1 MTLTFPVLEDFVY
14 LNTPEQGLIS
24 QELKDYKTCFANQLA
39 SDPLF
44 MMRKRGDFLEEV
56 RRTVAHFLDSDYQF
70 TALTPNFSLA
80 FNALLEKLPRSK
92 RFLLIDGD
100 YPSINYPV
108 ISMGFPTS
116 YVPLC
121 ADLEH
126 QIWDAV
132 KKHEPDFLCL
142 SIVQYI
148 SGMKIDLDFL
158 KDLKA
163 SFPDVIIIADAT
175 QYLGVEEFRFRESG
189 IDILAASCYKW
200 MHAGNGNAFMC
211 FKEET
216 VARLSEY
223 FPHIEISEIRN
234 QRGSFI
240 GYFEPGH
247 LDSVSFGALR
257 KAIELIDSYGIHKI
271 SIAINKISSQAK
283 TAFASRNLI
292 ASEVLGRDVHSSIFN
307 LKLSD
312 EVLQD
317 LLAVKILCCKR
328 GDGIRV
334 GFHYYNTTEDLDQF
348 LNTIDR
354 HL

>member
-14 LNTPEQGLIS
+14 LNTPEQGLLS
-24 QELKDYKTCFANQLA
+24 QELISYKIHFSNQLA

-44 MMRKRGDFLEEV
+44 LMHKRGDFLEEV
-56 RRTVAHFLDSDYQF
+56 RKTVARFLDSDYRF

-92 RFLLIDGD
+92 SFLLIDGD
-100 YPSINYPV
+100 YPSMNYPV
-108 ISMGFPTS
+108 SSMGFPVN
-116 YVPLC
+116 YVPLS
-121 ADLEH
+121 ADLEQ
-126 QIWDAV
+126 QILDAV
-132 KKHEPDFLCL
+132 KKHKPDFLCL

-148 SGMKIDLDFL
+148 SGIKIDLDFL

-163 SFPDVIIIADAT
+163 NFPDVIIIADAT

-216 VARLSEY
+216 VARLSKY
-223 FPHIEISEIRN
+223 FPHIENPETIN

-240 GYFEPGH
+240 GNFEPGH
-247 LDSVSFGALR
+247 HDLVSFGALK
-257 KAIELIDSYGIHKI
+257 KAIELVDSYGIDEI
-271 SIAINKISSQAK
+271 SNSISAISKKAK
-283 TAFASRNLI
+283 TAFAQRNLL
-292 ASEVLGRDVHSSIFN
+292 ASEVLERDIHSSIFN
-307 LKLSD
+307 MKLSD
-312 EVLQD
+312 EVLQE
-317 LLAVKILCCKR
+317 LIENNILCCKR
-328 GDGIRV
+328 GNGIRV
-334 GFHYYNTTEDLDQF
+334 GFHYYNTSEDLNQL
-348 LNTIDR
+348 LNIIDH